1 MQWWCSAQGIPWSW
15 TWRPYV
21 GVWLLIAALG
31 VAGWLFTRR
40 TGRTRL
46 QRTSFLT
53 GLLLLWAALDWP
65 IGTLGAGYLASVHMV
80 QFLLIVF
87 YAPPLILLGLRPDE
101 DDATAR
107 AGYSRLR
114 RALTHPLVT
123 LAILIV
129 VTIVTHLPVVVDS
142 LMSSQAGSFLLD
154 SAWLI
159 AGLLFWWPVIMPGAP
174 TWFIPVVRI
183 GYFVASMMLMTAP
196 NAMITFSQLP
206 IYATYELAPPIPGID
221 VLQDQ
226 RLAGIWMRLGAAIA
240 VWTAISVLF
249 IRWSRRETRMI
260 DEELDAQ
267 RQASGASPQ

>member
-15 TWRPYV
+15 TWRPYI
-21 GVWLLIAALG
+21 GVWLLIAGLG
-31 VAGWLFTRR
+31 AFGWLLTRR
-40 TGRTRL
+40 SGRTRL
-46 QRTSFLT
+46 QRTFFIA

-87 YAPPLILLGLRPDE
+87 YAPPLILLGLRPDR

-107 AGYSRLR
+107 AAHSRLR
-114 RALTHPLVT
+114 RGVTHPLIT
-123 LAILIV
+123 LAVLMV

-142 LMSSQAGSFLLD
+142 LMASQAGSFLLD
-154 SAWLI
+154 SAWLV
-159 AGLLFWWPVIMPGAP
+159 AGLLFWWPVIMPGGPA
-174 TWFIPVVRI
+174 WFIPVVRI
-183 GYFVASMMLMTAP
+183 GYFVASMVLMTAP

-249 IRWSRRETRMI
+249 VRWSRRETRMI
-260 DEELDAQ
+260 DEELEAQ
-267 RQASGASPQ
+267 RHAHGASPR

>member
-15 TWRPYV
+15 TWRPYP
-21 GVWLLIAALG
+21 GVWLLIAILA
-31 VAGWLFTRR
+31 ASGWLLMRGSRR
-40 TGRTRL
+40 TGG
-46 QRTSFLT
+46 QRAFFLT

-87 YAPPLILLGLRPDE
+87 YAPPLILLGLRLSVG
-101 DDATAR
+101 DAELRAR
-107 AGYSRLR
+107 RSSIR
-114 RALTHPLVT
+114 RGLTHPLVS
-123 LAILIV
+123 LATLIV
-129 VTIVTHLPVVVDS
+129 VMIVTHLPVVVDT
-142 LMSSQAGSFLLD
+142 LMPSQAGSFLID
-154 SAWLI
+154 VAWFA
-159 AGLLFWWPVIMPGAP
+159 AGLLFWWPVIMPGGPA
-174 TWFIPVVRI
+174 WFVPIVRI
-183 GYFVASMMLMTAP
+183 GYLVASMMLMTAP

-206 IYATYELAPPIPGID
+206 IYATYELAPPIRGID

-260 DEELDAQ
+260 DEELEAQ
-267 RQASGASPQ
+267 RRGSGGNEG